1 VYCEHRIKA
10 NDAKDIEPSAA
21 VTQSFLAHGAFKQ
34 FVPRRVVPVQCYV
47 AGALEANSATSD
59 VVWELLQSTMHMDAK
74 TGMKPSSGPPPL
86 LTSEH
91 QLDADDNA

>member
-1 VYCEHRIKA
+1 LVYCEHRIKA

-47 AGALEANSATSD
+47 AGALEANNATSD
-59 VVWELLQSTMHMDAK
+59 VVWELLQSTMHMDDQNWDENQLR
-74 TGMKPSSGPPPL
+74 TT
-86 LTSEH
+86 TSPYIRTPVRCGR
-91 QLDADDNA
+91 